1 MRKAQIQID
10 EVVGRTRLPTG
21 EDRDKLPYIRAIVRE
36 VCDPPEAYFAR
47 FLMPPAD
54 TQVESYW

>member
-36 VCDPPEAYFAR
+36 VRNLLGAYFAR
-47 FLMPPAD
+47 LLMISPDP
-54 TQVESYW
+54 QVESYR